1 MNAAGT
7 PEATGREDDTAAAT
21 NPAEPQRP
29 RGSISSFI
37 FISFILFL
45 LTNHNGAELIA
56 QNQYRDALRSYNW
69 QLGNYS
75 AWLNGTESNFTL
87 PETDPLLEPLVHSFV
102 TPGTELDPFTSS
114 YYSNITGYAQSPV
127 KYHNLTIP
135 YSSNSSESLPSWVPL
150 ANSLMKGVNMTE
162 LVESVSLGG
171 WNLSAPEKV
180 GWNGAEKLASTGW
193 RFNSSEPR
201 DDIAMI
207 HGRMDMS
214 DPNTGDEF
222 RFTFEGVHFIKNGS
236 VYGLAEPGEISPD
249 IRHLAAVVPRD
260 YMNLTAQL
268 VEPEMARRIASL
280 RAQLDA
286 GTIDFASVINDDQT
300 QSHPRCPLTLF
311 FQLQPTGIPADR
323 MRELEA
329 ELLKPTGITTVKDP
343 GIKIEGVMVSKECGF
358 VWELRESE
366 GVRSNAWYRMV
377 TTYAGLSAVVYL
389 CLLTLLARQLN
400 ISRTPTNV
408 SRLSRWSFLT
418 QALADSIFFAGHI
431 TFAVVTEGQASIS
444 LVAPAFLA
452 CLLFVYEA
460 QFVIVIVQIQ
470 APEDAAPVPTPTPVR
485 QANTAGESVP
495 EGQDTPPAVTQ
506 PSLIERLRASYARV
520 TSHPQFKLWFTLAVF
535 CVFVIRISIYPPL
548 ALFLL
553 GGMYAGLWIPQ
564 IYRSARRGRTSGMM
578 TEYLLGTTVF
588 RLAIAYYF
596 LAYKGNVLDIEA
608 KEWFW
613 PVAALLLAEVLV
625 IRLQEVFGPTFF
637 LPKRL
642 STVPTYDYHP
652 PMPLPDPE
660 APDQSLGDCSIC
672 MDAIL
677 VDPSRS
683 RRGRSSDGKEAGDL
697 DLGGLL
703 NKVSRGAAGRKSYS
717 LAPCHHLFHTEC
729 LERWLA
735 IKNICPQCRRP
746 LPPL

>member
-7 PEATGREDDTAAAT
+7 AEPRERDEEAAAAP
-21 NPAEPQRP
+21 NPADPQRP

-45 LTNHNGAELIA
+45 LTNHNGAELVA
-56 QNQYRDALRSYNW
+56 QNQYREMLRSYNW

-87 PETDPLLEPLVHSFV
+87 PERDPLLEPLVHSFV
-102 TPGTELDPFTSS
+102 APGTELDPSTSS
-114 YYSNITGYAQSPV
+114 YYSNITGYIKSTI
-127 KYHNLTIP
+127 KFHNLTVP
-135 YSSNSSESLPSWVPL
+135 YSSNNSDTPLPPWVPL
-150 ANSLMKGVNMTE
+150 ANSLMEGVNMTE

-171 WNLSAPEKV
+171 WNLSAPERA
-180 GWNGAEKLASTGW
+180 GWNGVEKLVSGSW
-193 RFNSSEPR
+193 RFNSSQPR

-207 HGRMDMS
+207 HGRMDLS
-214 DPNTGDEF
+214 DPKTGDEF
-222 RFTFEGVHFIKNGS
+222 RVTFEGVHLIKNGS

-249 IRHLAAVVPRD
+249 IRHLPAVVPQP

-268 VEPEMARRIASL
+268 VEPELAFRIARL
-280 RAQLDA
+280 KTQLDA
-286 GTIDFASVINDDQT
+286 GSIDFSTVISDDQN
-300 QSHPRCPLTLF
+300 QAHPRCPLTLF
-311 FQLQPTGIPADR
+311 LQLKPTSIPADQ
-323 MRELEA
+323 MSELEA
-329 ELLKPTGITTVKDP
+329 ELLKPTGITTVQDP
-343 GIKIEGVMVSKECGF
+343 GIKLEGVMVSKECGF
-358 VWELRESE
+358 VWELRDGE
-366 GVRSNAWYRMV
+366 GVRSNVWYRMV
-377 TTYAGLSAVVYL
+377 TTYAGASALVYL
-389 CLLTLLARQLN
+389 CLLALLARQMN
-400 ISRTPTNV
+400 VSRTPTNL

-418 QALADSIFFAGHI
+418 QALSDAIFFAGHI
-431 TFAVVTEGQASIS
+431 TFAVVTDGQPSIS

-460 QFVIVIVQIQ
+460 QFAIVIVQTQ
-470 APEDAAPVPTPTPVR
+470 APEDVTPTPPR
-485 QANTAGESVP
+485 QANNTGESAQ
-495 EGQDTPPAVTQ
+495 EGQEGTLVVAA
-506 PSLIERLRASYARV
+506 PSYIQRARSFYTRV
-520 TSHPQFKLWFTLAVF
+520 TAHPQFKMWLTLALFVA
-535 CVFVIRISIYPPL
+535 FVIRISLYPPL
-548 ALFLL
+548 ALFVL
-553 GGMYAGLWIPQ
+553 GGMYGGLWVPQ
-564 IYRSARRGRTSGMM
+564 IYRSARRGRTSGL
-578 TEYLLGTTVF
+578 TAEYLLGTTAF
-588 RLAIAYYF
+588 RLAIAFYF
-596 LAYKGNVLDIEA
+596 LAYQGNVLDIEA

-625 IRLQEVFGPTFF
+625 IRLQEIFGPAFF

-642 STVPTYDYHP
+642 STVPIYDYHP

-660 APDQSLGDCSIC
+660 APDQSLGDCAIC
-672 MDAIL
+672 LDAIL
-677 VDPSRS
+677 IDPLHS
-683 RRGRSSDGKEAGDL
+683 RRGRSGDGKEPGDL